1 MELKSEMFKKM
12 LPLPVTVITTIDASG
27 VANAAPYS
35 CVMPILRPLD
45 LVAIASALSRDTL
58 NNIRATSEFVV
69 NIIGR
74 PRFREAMQTAK
85 SYPPGVNE
93 LDMVGLD
100 TTPSKRV
107 APPRMK
113 DALGWIEAIIDEE
126 ILREKFSLVVGKVV
140 CAEINDRFLEHERFK
155 EFPAI
160 MLRPDY
166 RVVGETIIG
175 NVEETIRT
183 FLTESYYLGSH
194 DRDLSF

>member
-1 MELKSEMFKKM
+1 MELKPEMFKKM

-45 LVAIASALSRDTL
+45 FIAIASALSRDTL
-58 NNIRATSEFVV
+58 HNIRANSEFVV
-69 NIIGR
+69 NIMGR

-85 SYPPGVNE
+85 NYPPGVNE
-93 LDMVGLD
+93 LETVGLD
-100 TTPSKRV
+100 TTPSKKV
-107 APPRMK
+107 APPRIK
-113 DALGWIEAIIDEE
+113 DALGWIEAVIDEE
-126 ILREKFSLVVGKVV
+126 ILREKFSLVVRKVV
-140 CAEINDRFLEHERFK
+140 CAEINDRFLEHGRFK

-175 NVEETIRT
+175 DVEETIRL
-183 FLTESYYLGSH
+183 FLP
-194 DRDLSF
+194 